1 MKKIH
6 MSREQLVAEAIDLIA
21 EDVQTQAFDGEIL
34 PDLLSLIPT
43 EKLIA
48 FLPADEEDEE
58 DEEDEQARY
67 TLAKG
72 RFNALVHWEK
82 CFLDGTLDDEQ
93 AEFIA
98 GVLSKARKEVAD
110 NFYQACENDMHRKL
124 TKEQD

>member
-21 EDVQTQAFDGEIL
+21 EDDA
-34 PDLLSLIPT
+34 
-43 EKLIA
+43 
-48 FLPADEEDEE
+48 
-58 DEEDEQARY
+58 EQARY
-67 TLAKG
+67 TLAEG

-82 CFLDGTLDDEQ
+82 CFLDGTLEDEH

-98 GVLSKARKEVAD
+98 GVLAKARKEVAD
-110 NFYQACENDMHRKL
+110 NFYQACEDDMHRKL